1 MDRKEFL
8 KTSGILTVS
17 GLAALVAFIES
28 CKKTENSAPVA
39 PTVNFNLDLTSS
51 SNSALNNVGGYV
63 YNSGVIVAC
72 IATNSYV
79 ALSQACTHQG
89 CTVTYSSNSF
99 NCPCHGGRY
108 DTNGNVTAG
117 PPPSPLKKYT
127 VTKNGNI
134 LTVAG

>member
-8 KTSGILTVS
+8 RTSGILSLSSMAVI
-17 GLAALVAFIES
+17 AAFIES
-28 CKKTENSAPVA
+28 CKKTESSAPQA
-39 PTVNFNLDLTSS
+39 PTVNFNLDLTASANSS
-51 SNSALNNVGGYV
+51 LNSVGGYV

-89 CTVTYSSNSF
+89 CTVAYASGSF

-127 VTKNGNI
+127 VTHNGNNLNI
-134 LTVAG
+134 AG

>member
-1 MDRKEFL
+1 MNRKEFL

-17 GLAALVAFIES
+17 GLAAITAFIES
-28 CKKTENSAPVA
+28 CKKNEMSAPEA
-39 PTVNFNLDLTSS
+39 PSVNFNLDLSASANSS
-51 SNSALNNVGGYV
+51 LNNVGGYV

-72 IATNSYV
+72 IAAGSFV

-108 DTNGNVTAG
+108 DVNGSVTAG
-117 PPPSPLKKYT
+117 PPPSALKKYT
-127 VTKNGNI
+127 VTRNGNI
-134 LTVAG
+134 LNVAG

>member
-8 KTSGILTVS
+8 KTSGILSVS
-17 GLAALVAFIES
+17 GLAVLVAFIES
-28 CKKTENSAPVA
+28 CKKTETSAPQA
-39 PTVNFNLDLTSS
+39 PTVNFTLDLSSS

-63 YNSGVIVAC
+63 YNSGVIIAC
-72 IATNSYV
+72 IAANSYV

-127 VTKNGNI
+127 VTKNGNV

>member
-8 KTSGILTVS
+8 KTSGILSVS
-17 GLAALVAFIES
+17 GIAAIAAFIES
-28 CKKTENSAPVA
+28 CKKDDTSVPQAPN
-39 PTVNFNLDLTSS
+39 VNFDLDLTAS
-51 SNSALNNVGGYV
+51 SNAALHSAGGYV

-89 CTVTYSSNSF
+89 CTVAFGSGSF
-99 NCPCHGGRY
+99 NCPCHGGKFN
-108 DTNGNVTAG
+108 TNGAVIAG

-127 VTKNGNI
+127 CTLNGNT
-134 LTVAG
+134 LNVAG